1 MLRGRVV
8 LQFRSEAIKTENPAT
23 VQCDAFQIDI
33 FSRQEA
39 RHCLCQ
45 VLVAVRVWFKFFSS
59 LEDGWKK
66 EDEEASVERGS
77 KRLVEVR
84 GSTNHSGRTAMDT
97 SFHKGWLVSNV
108 CSVAML
114 LFAKWC
120 ILKQFCFVRLF
131 LTRL

>member
-39 RHCLCQ
+39 RRCLCQ
-45 VLVAVRVWFKFFSS
+45 QLLLLVAVRVWFKFFSS

-66 EDEEASVERGS
+66 EDEEASVERGVS
-77 KRLVEVR
+77 K
-84 GSTNHSGRTAMDT
+84 SSP
-97 SFHKGWLVSNV
+97 
-108 CSVAML
+108 
-114 LFAKWC
+114 
-120 ILKQFCFVRLF
+120 Q
-131 LTRL
+131 